1 MPTDAE
7 APNLGKD
14 AEESKGDKSDDNNNS
29 KEKLE
34 QEIKTGGK

>member
-14 AEESKGDKSDDNNNS
+14 AEDSKVAKSDDNNNS
-29 KEKLE
+29 REKPE
-34 QEIKTGGK
+34 QEIKTDGN